1 MNDIHTLTQIFKILS
16 VDTRI
21 RIIHLL
27 QGGTLCAGALA
38 ARLDVTQGA
47 VSQHLRILQDAG
59 LVIAEKRGHYIHYH
73 LSEETLSAWRDA
85 IEGLLGGHS
94 NNLMKGKGGKD
105 VHGK

>member
-1 MNDIHTLTQIFKILS
+1 MDNIDDLTKIFKILS

-47 VSQHLRILQDAG
+47 VSQHLRILQDAS
-59 LVIAEKRGHYIHYH
+59 LVIAEKRGHYIHY
-73 LSEETLSAWRDA
+73 SINEETLSAWREA
-85 IEGLLGGHS
+85 IKGLLGGH
-94 NNLMKGKGGKD
+94 
-105 VHGK
+105 

>member
-1 MNDIHTLTQIFKILS
+1 MDDITSLTKIFKILS

-27 QGGTLCAGALA
+27 QGRTLCAGAIS

-47 VSQHLRILQDAG
+47 VSQHLRILHDAG

-73 LSEETLSAWRDA
+73 LNEETLSAWRSA
-85 IEGLLGGHS
+85 IEGLLGG
-94 NNLMKGKGGKD
+94 N
-105 VHGK
+105 